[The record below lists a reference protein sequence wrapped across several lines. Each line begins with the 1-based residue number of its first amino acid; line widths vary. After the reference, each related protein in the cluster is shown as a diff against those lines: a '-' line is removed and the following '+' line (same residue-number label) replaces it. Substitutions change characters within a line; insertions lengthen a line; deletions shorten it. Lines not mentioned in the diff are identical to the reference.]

1 MYESV
6 LVVVSPPYAKLTT
19 AAGSTARTNG
29 QAGSPREES
38 RLCGMASRRLA
49 SLAKTQ
55 GVKTLVG
62 LQARTT
68 PFILK
73 VKEIIDSGAL
83 GRIITTNLVGST
95 GLFQKLP
102 AKYAYAND
110 PNSGRRFP
118 VPIEK
123 PSSHPNIQARI
134 SPQSSYATP
143 STPSASFSVNLPLC
157 LQP

>member
-1 MYESV
+1 M
-6 LVVVSPPYAKLTT
+6 AKPALL
-19 AAGSTARTNG
+19 AKKAVFVEWPLA
-29 QAGSPREES
+29 
-38 RLCGMASRRLA
+38 A
-49 SLAKTQ
+49 SLAQAEELATLAKAQ

-73 VKEIIDSGAL
+73 VKEIVNSGAL

-95 GLFQKLP
+95 SLFQKLP
-102 AKYAYAND
+102 VKYAYTND

-134 SPQSSYATP
+134 SSQSSYATL